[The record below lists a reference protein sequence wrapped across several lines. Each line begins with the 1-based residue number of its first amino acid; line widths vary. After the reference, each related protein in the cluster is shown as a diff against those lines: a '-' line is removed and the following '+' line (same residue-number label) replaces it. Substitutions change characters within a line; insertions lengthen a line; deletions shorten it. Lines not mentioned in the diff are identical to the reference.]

1 LRHEAHDAPPNL
13 LGVVFIGNPA
23 VRGVRADWSDSTRPS
38 SNTDEFV
45 FLRLTARVTGAGAGV
60 ENVREQEKL
69 EARKMPANRAESPA
83 SSARCVGWRF
93 YYGSVFKA

>member
-45 FLRLTARVTGAGAGV
+45 FLRPTACVTGGWGEPTHETGNCHRSETTPKNA
-60 ENVREQEKL
+60 Q
-69 EARKMPANRAESPA
+69 SPSRPVHA
-83 SSARCVGWRF
+83 LLG
-93 YYGSVFKA
+93 